1 MVYAKDVGI
10 GTKAFLIQLKKDHPY
25 LFEQIMYREYGY
37 GVDDEGYYLI
47 EPWTESERE
56 MPKDLRRTREERIVR
71 LQGSKGIELQIFD
84 LKRYIDSHK
93 NKTASRMCYNMD
105 YLMIDKSLHKGEW
118 RNFSYDVSNKE
129 SPDWYFMTPQMSAA
143 QWRKILNAM
152 LCILKKQYR
161 EAKAEERKPKP
172 RKPRRVPF
180 KQSMYAT
187 AS

>member
-10 GTKAFLIQLKKDHPY
+10 GTKPFLIQLKKDHPY
-25 LFEQIMYREYGY
+25 FFDHIMYKNYGY
-37 GVDDEGYYLI
+37 GVDDEGYFLI
-47 EPWTESERE
+47 APFTERDNK
-56 MPKDLRRTREERIVR
+56 MPKALWRTREERMVR
-71 LQGSKGIELQIFD
+71 LQGSKAIEFQIFD

-93 NKTASRMCYNMD
+93 NKTAERMCCNMD

-118 RNFSYDVSNKE
+118 RNFAYDVRSKE

-143 QWRKILNAM
+143 EWRKILNAM

-187 AS
+187 VS